1 MDFEYE
7 INKWWVS
14 NGDKLI
20 EYADA
25 IIFLLFLIAVLY
37 IFIFSL
43 ASLKKTRNKYPPAR
57 KKHRFA
63 VLFPAYQEDAVIVNS
78 VCSFLEQDYPS
89 YMYEVIVIADKMQER
104 TVQTLKALPSITV
117 LEAGYAQSTKTN
129 ALRLAMDYL
138 STKTDKCDMVVIMD
152 ADNIVN
158 ASFLNK
164 LNDAYY
170 SGCLAIQ
177 THRVAK
183 NRNTNTAVLDAVSEE
198 INNSIFRSGHTRLGF
213 SSALIGSGMAFDYD
227 WLRQYIYRAA
237 HVGVDKQL
245 ESMLLSQNIYIEF
258 LEDVYT
264 YDEKI
269 EKKGQFYEQRRRWIA
284 TQFTNLF
291 SGLWKLPKAFFSGN
305 WDYCDKLLQW
315 MMPPR
320 IILFGFLV
328 IFSIVTTWYDW
339 SLSLKWWGIT
349 FILIVSFFMAIPDY
363 LVDNRFQKA
372 IISLPL
378 LFILM
383 FLNLFRLRGANKKFI
398 HTVHSDHSSD
408 KN

>member
-7 INKWWVS
+7 INKWWIS
-14 NGDKLI
+14 NGEKLI

-57 KKHRFA
+57 KKYRFA
-63 VLFPAYQEDAVIVNS
+63 VLFPVYQGETVIVNS
-78 VCSFLEQDYPS
+78 VCSFLEQDYPL
-89 YMYEVIVIADKMQER
+89 YMYEVIVITDSMQEK
-104 TVQTLKALPSITV
+104 TVQTLKTLPSITV

-138 STKTDKCDMVVIMD
+138 STKTEKYDMVVIMD

-158 ASFLNK
+158 TSFLNK

-183 NRNTNTAVLDAVSEE
+183 NRNTSTAVLDAVSEE
-198 INNSIFRSGHTRLGF
+198 INNSIFRSGHTHLGF

-227 WLRQYIYRAA
+227 WLKQYIYKAA

-269 EKKGQFYEQRRRWIA
+269 EKKGQFYEQRRR
-284 TQFTNLF
+284 
-291 SGLWKLPKAFFSGN
+291 
-305 WDYCDKLLQW
+305 
-315 MMPPR
+315 
-320 IILFGFLV
+320 
-328 IFSIVTTWYDW
+328 
-339 SLSLKWWGIT
+339 
-349 FILIVSFFMAIPDY
+349 
-363 LVDNRFQKA
+363 
-372 IISLPL
+372 
-378 LFILM
+378 
-383 FLNLFRLRGANKKFI
+383 
-398 HTVHSDHSSD
+398 
-408 KN
+408 